1 MFELKIKNIKQAIRV
16 DDDFDDNYIE
26 NLLLPQAE
34 QYIRGVISNGSDED
48 FYKDNL
54 NYRILVLNI
63 IGHHYENRSTT
74 SQFIKHPVPASS
86 RSLLQRLRGEY
97 ALWKLENSNTESKHT
112 K

>member
-1 MFELKIKNIKQAIRV
+1 MFELTIENIKQAIHV

-26 NLLLPQAE
+26 GLLLPQAE
-34 QYIRGVISNGSDED
+34 QYVRGVISNGSDEE

-63 IGHHYENRSTT
+63 IGHHNENRSTT

-97 ALWKLENSNTESKHT
+97 AIWKLENSNTE
-112 K
+112 